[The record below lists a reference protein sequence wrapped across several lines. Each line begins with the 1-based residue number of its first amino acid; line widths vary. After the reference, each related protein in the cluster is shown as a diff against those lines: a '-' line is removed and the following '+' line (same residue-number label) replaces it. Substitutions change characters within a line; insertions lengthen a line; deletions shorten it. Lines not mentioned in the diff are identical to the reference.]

1 MFHGFR
7 SITKSKNFPTDWCS
21 TDPTVPSDG
30 EKVVRRRLVEFLEFN
45 SIHKLKSVQPDAEK
59 VVRRRLVECLVFHA
73 IYLKT
78 IGSASA
84 GYRVL
89 PSTGRVVTPM

>member
-30 EKVVRRRLVEFLEFN
+30 EKVVRRRLVEFLVFN
-45 SIHKLKSVQPDAEK
+45 SIYLKKSVSPDAEK
-59 VVRRRLVECLVFHA
+59 VVRRRLVEFLVFN
-73 IYLKT
+73 
-78 IGSASA
+78 S
-84 GYRVL
+84 VL
-89 PSTGRVVTPM
+89 EKGVPI